1 MGALTKIYWIRFFL
15 GIVAALIC
23 VLYGV
28 YTKNI
33 YGELGLF
40 DFITFFT
47 LALLVHLLSYY
58 VFKHFYFAKVE
69 KPTKLFT
76 TGIGIYFISWIVFLV
91 LFWTIYFSSF
101 T

>member
-1 MGALTKIYWIRFFL
+1 MGILTKIYWIRFVL
-15 GIVAALIC
+15 GIVAALVC
-23 VLYGV
+23 TFYGI

-33 YGELGLF
+33 FGELALL

-47 LALLVHLLSYY
+47 LALLIHLLSYY
-58 VFKHFYFAKVE
+58 VFKYLYFTKIE

-91 LFWTIYFSSF
+91 LFWTLYISTF